1 MAARFPG
8 QVGSG
13 PGWPHGGPPSRAT
26 GWKGGRWRKLVAP
39 ASLDLGDRPLLSA
52 ASHNPRSSRRP
63 RALVAAAASLLS
75 VCLAGAP
82 ARAQSDADRAT
93 ARALAEEGFEALQE
107 EDYAT
112 AEDRFRRADALV
124 HAPTLV
130 VDRGRALL
138 GMKRYVEAQ
147 EQFELVLREGVP
159 EGAPPS
165 WAQAV
170 QEAHALLDE
179 VKPKIAWLTVSVPD
193 VPHAEIRVDGQPI
206 PRAAQGV
213 RRATNPG
220 RRTIEVVADG
230 YRSRRL
236 QVDLPEGGEVT
247 RVVTLEALP
256 RRQPA
261 ATNPTDQ
268 RPGADGSDDRRRP
281 ATYAAFGV
289 GGAGL
294 LLGSV
299 TGILAL
305 QRHAELT
312 ELCPEGLCP
321 ASQAS
326 AIDGYHRLSWTS
338 GVGFALGLAGTAT
351 GVVFWLGQRQ
361 PAAAEHAAPSRLRL
375 DLAPGEVRLRA
386 SF

>member
-1 MAARFPG
+1 MVVTA
-8 QVGSG
+8 
-13 PGWPHGGPPSRAT
+13 
-26 GWKGGRWRKLVAP
+26 L
-39 ASLDLGDRPLLSA
+39 AS
-52 ASHNPRSSRRP
+52 
-63 RALVAAAASLLS
+63 VLS

-82 ARAQSDADRAT
+82 TRAQSDADRAT
-93 ARALAEEGFEALQE
+93 ARALAAEGFEALQD

-138 GMKRYVEAQ
+138 GMKHYVEAQ

-159 EGAPPS
+159 DGAPPS
-165 WAQAV
+165 WSQAV
-170 QEAHALLDE
+170 QEARALLEE
-179 VKPKIAWLTVSVPD
+179 VKPRIAWLTVSVPD
-193 VPHAEIRVDGQPI
+193 VHHAEIRVDGQPI

-220 RRTIEVVADG
+220 RRTIEVTADG

-236 QVDLPEGGEVT
+236 QVDLPEGGEVS
-247 RVVTLEALP
+247 RVVALEALP
-256 RRQPA
+256 RRQPVA
-261 ATNPTDQ
+261 PSPADR
-268 RPGADGSDDRRRP
+268 RPGERSDEWRQP

-312 ELCPEGLCP
+312 ELCPEGACP

-326 AIDGYHRLSWTS
+326 AIEGYHRLSWVS
-338 GVGFALGLAGTAT
+338 GVGLTLGLASTAT
-351 GVVFWLGQRQ
+351 GVVLWLGHRK
-361 PAAAEHAAPSRLRL
+361 PAAAEQAAPSWLRL
-375 DLAPGEVRLRA
+375 DLSPGEARLRA

>member
-1 MAARFPG
+1 M
-8 QVGSG
+8 
-13 PGWPHGGPPSRAT
+13 
-26 GWKGGRWRKLVAP
+26 
-39 ASLDLGDRPLLSA
+39 LSA
-52 ASHNPRSSRRP
+52 ALHHPRSSRLP
-63 RALVAAAASLLS
+63 GVVVTAAASLVC
-75 VCLAGAP
+75 VCLASSP
-82 ARAQSDADRAT
+82 TCAQSDADRAT
-93 ARALAEEGFEALQE
+93 ARALAAEGFEALQG
-107 EDYAT
+107 EDFAT

-130 VDRGRALL
+130 VDRGRALI

-159 EGAPPS
+159 DGAPPS
-165 WAQAV
+165 WERAV
-170 QEAHALLDE
+170 QEARALLEE

-213 RRATNPG
+213 PRATNPG
-220 RRTIEVVADG
+220 RRTIDVMADG

-236 QVDLPEGGEVT
+236 HVELPEGGEAA
-247 RVVTLEALP
+247 RAVTLDALP
-256 RRQPA
+256 RRQLA
-261 ATNPTDQ
+261 ATSPTDQ
-268 RPGADGSDDRRRP
+268 RPGPEGNDDWRRP
-281 ATYAAFGV
+281 AIYAAFGV

-312 ELCPEGLCP
+312 ELCAEGVCP

-326 AIDGYHRLSWTS
+326 AIEGYHRLGWAS
-338 GVGFALGLAGTAT
+338 GVGFTLGLVGAAT
-351 GVVFWLGQRQ
+351 GAVFWLGQRRS
-361 PAAAEHAAPSRLRL
+361 PEAEHAAPSRLRL
-375 DLAPGEVRLRA
+375 YLSPSEAGLRG

>member
-1 MAARFPG
+1 VPAPVLGPA
-8 QVGSG
+8 GSG
-13 PGWPHGGPPSRAT
+13 PGPAAWSPAKKRD
-26 GWKGGRWRKLVAP
+26 WVDRGRWRKLAAL
-39 ASLDLGDRPLLSA
+39 ASLDLGERSLLSA
-52 ASHNPRSSRRP
+52 ASHQPRSSRP
-63 RALVAAAASLLS
+63 LRATVAAAAAVLA
-75 VCLAGAP
+75 VCLAAP

-93 ARALAEEGFEALQE
+93 ARALAAEGFEALQA

-170 QEAHALLDE
+170 QEARALLDE

-193 VPHAEIRVDGQPI
+193 VPQAEIRVDGQLI

-213 RRATNPG
+213 QRATNPG
-220 RRTIEVVADG
+220 RRTIEVMADG
-230 YRSRRL
+230 YRPRRL
-236 QVDLPEGGEVT
+236 QVDLPEGGEAA
-247 RVVTLEALP
+247 RVVTLVALP
-256 RRQPA
+256 PRQTAAPPA
-261 ATNPTDQ
+261 AEQ
-268 RPGADGSDDRRRP
+268 RPGAEGSGDWRRP
-281 ATYAAFGV
+281 VAYVALGV

-305 QRHAELT
+305 QRHAELA
-312 ELCPEGLCP
+312 ERCPEGLCP
-321 ASQAS
+321 ASQTA
-326 AIDGYHRLSWTS
+326 AIEGYHRLSWAS
-338 GVGFALGLAGTAT
+338 GAGFTLAVAGTTT
-351 GVVFWLGQRQ
+351 GVVFWLGQRR
-361 PAAAEHAAPSRLRL
+361 PAGEHAAPSRLRL
-375 DLAPGEVRLRA
+375 YLAPGEARLRA